1 MTEILTEYD
10 IHTLGVAIA
19 RNHWQFYSIYARQPE
34 VQMFEQGGLGWLS
47 SAIAVTY
54 LNQVMYTHLDE
65 ADLPAA
71 VAQISAHYQALG
83 NQFVWRT
90 WPDSS
95 PASLGEYLLAHSFTP
110 RNVAPNMAADL
121 RRLPPWAAA
130 PGLTI
135 ERINDVATLV
145 SWGKVIQQVYDTPTS
160 FTRFLMIAFSDEVQN
175 PLAASAHYLAWL
187 NGEPVATTTL
197 FLGAGVAGVYRV
209 ATLPQYRG
217 QGIGGSIVLAA
228 MRDAQA
234 AGYRYATLRSS
245 EMAYHLYQQLGFRD
259 EYHTISYLSPH
270 GIILP

>member
-1 MTEILTEYD
+1 MPEILTEYD
-10 IHTLGVAIA
+10 IPTLGVAIA

-34 VQMFEQGGLGWLS
+34 VQMYEQGGLGWLS
-47 SAIAVTY
+47 SAIAVAY
-54 LNQVMYTHLDE
+54 LNQVMYTHLSE

-71 VAQISAHYQALG
+71 LRQITAHYQALG

-90 WPDSS
+90 WPDST
-95 PASLGEYLLAHSFTP
+95 PARLGEYLLAHSFSP
-110 RNVAPNMAADL
+110 RNLAPNMAADL
-121 RRLPPWAAA
+121 HHLPPWSAT

-135 ERINDVATLV
+135 ERINDVASLK
-145 SWGKVIQQVYDTPTS
+145 SWGKVIQQVYDTPPSFTS
-160 FTRFLMIAFSDEVQN
+160 FLMAAFSDEVQN
-175 PLAASAHYLAWL
+175 PLAACANYLAWRD
-187 NGEPVATTTL
+187 GKPIATTTL
-197 FLGAGVAGVYRV
+197 FLGAGVVGIYRV
-209 ATLPQYRG
+209 ATLPEYRG
-217 QGIGGSIVLAA
+217 QGIGGAIVRAA